1 MKVKN
6 EKKDERLEY
15 IKSSVNKAVEDLG
28 EIWNYT
34 IETWS
39 ENQAEIYYS
48 LLIDSC
54 QELAYNPNQGKSYE
68 IVEKNVLGYKTGQH
82 IIFYRMVTENEIE
95 VIRILH
101 GMMD

>member
-1 MKVKN
+1 MAKFY
-6 EKKDERLEY
+6 LT
-15 IKSSVNKAVEDLG
+15 NKAVEDLG

-54 QELAYNPNQGKSYE
+54 QELANKSSLGKSYDV
-68 IVEKNVLGYKTGQH
+68 VEKNILGFKTGQH
-82 IIFYRMVTENEIE
+82 VIFYRIVTEKEIE
-95 VIRILH
+95 VVRILH
-101 GMMD
+101 GMMDMKNHL

>member
-1 MKVKN
+1 MAKFY
-6 EKKDERLEY
+6 LT
-15 IKSSVNKAVEDLG
+15 NKAVEDLG

-34 IETWS
+34 VETWS

-54 QELAYNPNQGKSYE
+54 QELANKPNQGKSYE
-68 IVEKNVLGYKTGQH
+68 VVEKNVLGFKTGQH
-82 IIFYRMVTENEIE
+82 VIFYRIVTEKEIE

-101 GMMD
+101 GMMDLKNHL